1 MTSAA
6 VAEVSRH
13 AGTDTLAGRR
23 VHFMGAGGIG
33 VSALME
39 LAHAR
44 GAIVSGCDCSDEGQ
58 VAHLRSLGLNIS
70 LGHSATHIRDCDELV
85 YTPAVP
91 EDHPEL
97 AAARAQGKTI
107 NVRMKMLGRLLH
119 GTRAVCITGSH
130 GKTTTTWLTGRLLIE
145 AGRDPTVL
153 VGGVVPSLK
162 SNFRLGRLP
171 APGVRSEFVLETDE
185 SDNRLREVRPTIA
198 VVTNIDNDHLEHFGS
213 MDALQKALTDFMVSA
228 EQSNDPLAA
237 LVGCGDDARTLAA
250 LRDASARTSLCCFDY
265 GFEAGRMFRAE
276 DLFETPQSARFT
288 ARGPFGVWRDLRVV
302 MPGRHYVLNALAAI
316 AVAWRLGVGEDVVR
330 RALATCDRVGRRF
343 EIKGECNGARVVDDY
358 GHHPTELRATFRAAR
373 AAASEGRLAI
383 VFQPHRYTRTLALM
397 DDFADAL
404 ATSRAER
411 VLLLP
416 VYAASETPIPEARIE
431 ELAVQVLGRGYSSVC
446 VCRTRDEAVAE
457 MKSWARPGDLI
468 LTQGAGDVTKVG
480 DALTK

>member
-6 VAEVSRH
+6 VTDVGRW
-13 AGTDTLAGRR
+13 AGSDTLAGRR

-58 VAHLRSLGLNIS
+58 VAHLRGLGLDIQV
-70 LGHSATHIRDCDELV
+70 GHSAAHVRDCDELV

-97 AAARAQGKTI
+97 TAARAQGKTI

-119 GTRAVCITGSH
+119 GTRAICVTGSH

-171 APGVRSEFVLETDE
+171 VPGVRPEFVLETDE
-185 SDNRLREVRPTIA
+185 SDNRLFEVKPSIA
-198 VVTNIDNDHLEHFGS
+198 IVTNIDNDHLEHYGS
-213 MDALQKALTDFMVSA
+213 MDALQKALTQFMSSA
-228 EQSNDPLAA
+228 AESGDPMAA
-237 LVGCGDDARTLAA
+237 MVGCGDDPRTKDA
-250 LRDASARTSLCCFDY
+250 LRDAASRTGVAAFDY
-265 GFEAGRMFRAE
+265 GFEVERLFRAE
-276 DLFETPQSARFT
+276 DLVETPQSACFT
-288 ARGPFGVWRDLRVV
+288 ARGPFGAWRDLRVA
-302 MPGRHYVLNALAAI
+302 MPGRHYVLNAMAAI
-316 AVAWRLGVGEDVVR
+316 AVAWRLGVGEEMVR

-343 EIKGECNGARVVDDY
+343 EIKGECNGARIVDDY

-373 AAASEGRLAI
+373 AASSEGRLAI

-404 ATSRAER
+404 ASSHAER
-411 VLLLP
+411 ILLLP
-416 VYAASETPIPEARIE
+416 VYAASEAPIPGARIE
-431 ELAVQVLGRGYSSVC
+431 ELAIQVLGRGYRSVC
-446 VCRTRDEAVAE
+446 VCKTRDEAVAE
-457 MKSWARPGDLI
+457 MRSWARPGDLV

-480 DALTK
+480 DALAS